1 MVERE
6 GDPASAGRRQ
16 GKGVYSAA
24 EAIVG
29 SHEDCIESETSE
41 RLTLIEAF
49 MRGFTYCSSAASL
62 ATATNQNINK
72 GSSTSGNGASPSQ
85 SRKYYNTTS
94 NTRVAVE
101 TKPLSWFL
109 SRVLRKRTRE
119 SQSTSTGTT
128 PNHWDTVPDA
138 IRDSGIDFDNNTL
151 TGKAK

>member
-1 MVERE
+1 
-6 GDPASAGRRQ
+6 
-16 GKGVYSAA
+16 
-24 EAIVG
+24 
-29 SHEDCIESETSE
+29 
-41 RLTLIEAF
+41 
-49 MRGFTYCSSAASL
+49 MRGFTYCSVASL

-94 NTRVAVE
+94 KTMVAVE

-109 SRVLRKRTRE
+109 SRVLRKRTKE

-128 PNHWDTVPDA
+128 LDHWDTIPDA
-138 IRDSGIDFDNNTL
+138 FRDSGIDFDNNTL